1 MWARIAGIVPA
12 LLIDKLQ
19 EVPAGSKAATQYQH
33 LVKEMIEALFSPEE
47 LRDLRT
53 EEDIFSGRKRLD
65 ILASNKSR
73 VGFFYSLKAD
83 EHLNCP
89 TIVIECKNY
98 SHEVGNPE
106 FDQLGSRL
114 GRRLGMVGIL
124 AYRDAKNH
132 KAVVAR
138 CRDFFDNEG
147 KIIIP
152 LSDRD
157 FVGLLKLKTEFK
169 ESEIEDFL
177 DRRKLAVK
185 AG

>member
-1 MWARIAGIVPA
+1 MRRSSHRKNCEI
-12 LLIDKLQ
+12 
-19 EVPAGSKAATQYQH
+19 S
-33 LVKEMIEALFSPEE
+33 
-47 LRDLRT
+47 RT
-53 EEDIFSGRKRLD
+53 EQDVFSGRKRLD

-73 VGFFYSLKAD
+73 AGFFYSLKVD
-83 EHLNCP
+83 EHLSCS

-114 GRRLGMVGIL
+114 GRKLGMVGIL
-124 AYRDAKNH
+124 AYRDANNH
-132 KAVVAR
+132 KTVIGR
-138 CRDFFDNEG
+138 CQDFFDNED

-152 LSDRD
+152 LSDAD
-157 FVGLLKLKTEFK
+157 FVALLKLKIDFK